1 MTAAGCG
8 HGSPPLRHDGGLGGG
23 GPGRQARPSW
33 PGVQIHGPGRGRG
46 DNIDSHI
53 SVHSN
58 HLFLIV
64 NTE

>member
-23 GPGRQARPSW
+23 GPGRQARARR

-46 DNIDSHI
+46 DNIDSPL
-53 SVHSN
+53 SVHWDK
-58 HLFLIV
+58 LFLIV
-64 NTE
+64 NI